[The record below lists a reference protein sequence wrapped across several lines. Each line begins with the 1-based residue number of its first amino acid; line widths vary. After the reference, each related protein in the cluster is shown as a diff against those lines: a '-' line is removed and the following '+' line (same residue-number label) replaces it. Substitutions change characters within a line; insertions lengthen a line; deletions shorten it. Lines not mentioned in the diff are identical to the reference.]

1 MTKKKSY
8 CWTPLSRPWKRWLYT
23 CMTFT
28 RYTHNRLVSFQ
39 DTLHKLLGSRYYC
52 DCSVVIFAALVWFA
66 TRSIVR
72 LFFLPLHTLLVTF
85 CRDAEW
91 ELNGQFRGMY
101 EDVRCCRAE
110 VCLCPYGRNHDVQIG
125 WVHEEVSAPR
135 LPAFARLGVVECVCV
150 AHSQ

>member
-1 MTKKKSY
+1 MNTVVP
-8 CWTPLSRPWKRWLYT
+8 TMEEMALY
-23 CMTFT
+23 MYDIHKV
-28 RYTHNRLVSFQ
+28 YTHQHNRLVSFQ
-39 DTLHKLLGSRYYC
+39 DTLHTLHKLLGSRYYC
-52 DCSVVIFAALVWFA
+52 DCSGVIFAALVWFA

-125 WVHEEVSAPR
+125 
-135 LPAFARLGVVECVCV
+135 
-150 AHSQ
+150 